1 MTLQI
6 VVNLLIGLVWMLLH
20 DQWNPESFI
29 IGYFIGLLFIFVLR
43 RFFPHPFYLKKLW
56 AIIHLFHLFNVELI
70 KSTFVVAR
78 QVTRP
83 RLNIEPGIFKVKTDL
98 TKDWEITLLSKLITL
113 TPGSV
118 VMEVDPLMKG
128 SCTFMR
134 WMRANSKAVSWNTK
148 RIFEKAIMEVTQLM
162 FTQIM
167 YLSAF
172 LLSISLVVALYRI
185 FKRSS
190 STSDRVLLIDS
201 ISYIIIALVAILSIV
216 MDSLAYIDSIL
227 LIAILGFL
235 STIALSRFIER
246 GVVIE
251 RRRDD

>member
-56 AIIHLFHLFNVELI
+56 AFIHLFHLFNVELI

-118 VMEVDPLMKG
+118 VMEVIPSEGILYIHAMDASEFESSIME
-128 SCTFMR
+128 
-134 WMRANSKAVSWNTK
+134 TK
-148 RIFEKAIMEVTQLM
+148 RVFEKAIMEVTN
-162 FTQIM
+162 
-167 YLSAF
+167 
-172 LLSISLVVALYRI
+172 
-185 FKRSS
+185 
-190 STSDRVLLIDS
+190 
-201 ISYIIIALVAILSIV
+201 
-216 MDSLAYIDSIL
+216 
-227 LIAILGFL
+227 
-235 STIALSRFIER
+235 
-246 GVVIE
+246 
-251 RRRDD
+251 